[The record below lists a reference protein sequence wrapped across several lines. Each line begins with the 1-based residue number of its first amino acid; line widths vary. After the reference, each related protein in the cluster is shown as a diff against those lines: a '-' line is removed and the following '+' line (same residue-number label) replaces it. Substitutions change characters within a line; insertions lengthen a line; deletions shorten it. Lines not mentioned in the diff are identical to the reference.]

1 MKIGILYKV
10 IRNGHSNPQ
19 VGDVVVCLEQTSGV
33 DIYLLGLNLRT
44 NKRHHY
50 HIDNLEVICE

>member
-1 MKIGILYKV
+1 MKIGTLYKV

-19 VGDVVVCLEQTSGV
+19 VGDMVVCLEQVSGS
-33 DIYLLGLNLRT
+33 DNYLLGLNLRT

-50 HIDNLEVICE
+50 SISNLEVICE

>member
-19 VGDVVVCLEQTSGV
+19 VGDVVVCLEQVNGS
-33 DIYLLGLNLRT
+33 DNYFLGLNRHRT
-44 NKRHHY
+44 Q
-50 HIDNLEVICE
+50 DLEVLCE